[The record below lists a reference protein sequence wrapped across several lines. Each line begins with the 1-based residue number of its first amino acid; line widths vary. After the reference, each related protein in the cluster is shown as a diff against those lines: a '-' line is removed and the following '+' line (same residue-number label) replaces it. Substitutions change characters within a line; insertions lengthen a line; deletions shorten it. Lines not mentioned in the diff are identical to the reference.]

1 MPNSGVSEDELA
13 ALIAQRDRILAE
25 QKAQTSSDP
34 AKDVFTPS
42 TALSYV
48 NSTISQAFRNE
59 KYAMPVSPFSDRIK
73 LKFGTGRAEYA
84 SFFEK
89 METARTQLYSVNDT
103 HNSVALPLEIDKY
116 FSLSFDPEVQN
127 YVNKFGDAF
136 VEQNGQQVR
145 PDYIKEV
152 SNFNEGAD
160 LARAGQLKVGDII
173 RYPSPSGGTAVEVWT
188 GINFR

>member
-1 MPNSGVSEDELA
+1 
-13 ALIAQRDRILAE
+13 
-25 QKAQTSSDP
+25 
-34 AKDVFTPS
+34 
-42 TALSYV
+42 
-48 NSTISQAFRNE
+48 
-59 KYAMPVSPFSDRIK
+59 MPVSPFSDRIK

-127 YVNKFGDAF
+127 YVDKFGDTF

-145 PDYIKEV
+145 PDYIREV